1 MRLAHMILDHFEFN
15 FFSVLAR
22 NALLSKQGTAF
33 QDFFVEF
40 GHYRWAPDFEGR
52 RAQGKL
58 GDKKCDGYR
67 PSDCTVFQ
75 CYAPRAMQAAP
86 LCKKIEEDYLGALS
100 HAATT
105 PIKKWTLVH
114 NDPEELPTTAHELVI
129 SLRAKRN
136 AVPIEIMG
144 LVPLLSTIMELPR
157 ERLQLLFPHGLT
169 ARDLR
174 QINYRDIDEL
184 IESIGVLEYEP
195 VATPPEAPSA
205 SKITHNGFSE
215 SVASILKAG
224 FLVQPKFASYFAD
237 TSRATVGNRIA
248 ERFKLLYRANADA
261 GMDSDQIFFSLA
273 EAVGGL
279 ASEKS
284 RRAAIIGLI
293 TYMFHSCEIFEDA
306 PAGVS
311 A

>member
-1 MRLAHMILDHFEFN
+1 MTIMLLDHFEFN

-33 QDFFVEF
+33 QDFFVEV
-40 GHYRWAPDFEGR
+40 GHHRWAPDFEGR
-52 RAQGKL
+52 RPQGKL

-67 PSDCTVFQ
+67 PSDCNVFQ
-75 CYAPRAMQAAP
+75 CYAPREMKPAP
-86 LCKKIEEDYLGALS
+86 LCIKIKEDYLGALS

-105 PIKKWTLVH
+105 PIKNWTLVH
-114 NDPEELPTTAHELVI
+114 NDPEELPTTAHELIV
-129 SLRAKRN
+129 SLRSKPN
-136 AVPIEIMG
+136 AVPIQIMG
-144 LVPLLSTIMELPR
+144 FVPLLSTIMELPR
-157 ERLQLLFPHGLT
+157 ERLLLLFPNGLT

-184 IESIGVLEYEP
+184 IDSIGVLEQEP
-195 VATPPEAPSA
+195 IASAPEAPSA
-205 SKITHNGFSE
+205 SKIAHNGFSD
-215 SVASILKAG
+215 SVAGILKAG
-224 FLVQPKFASYFAD
+224 FLVQPKFESYFAD

-273 EAVGGL
+273 ESVGGL
-279 ASEKS
+279 ASERS

-293 TYMFHSCEIFEDA
+293 TYMFHSCEIFKDV
-306 PAGVS
+306 PAGVP